1 MQHISVT
8 FCNKNAVN
16 TSQQMAI
23 ELLHVNHQLLSSDHT
38 FFFIEEVML
47 AEENKNP
54 GPSALDGKSTGIFV
68 FPAIAVHPI
77 LVHAGRYALKNVCYY
92 FFHCGSALDW
102 HTLFKI
108 QT

>member
-16 TSQQMAI
+16 TSQQMAV

-68 FPAIAVHPI
+68 FPAI
-77 LVHAGRYALKNVCYY
+77 LVHAGRYALKNVSYY
-92 FFHCGSALDW
+92 LLHCGSALDW